1 MSNSGDARSSITIL
15 VLGDGKP
22 TTVRYNFICSV
33 NVHLVCFCRELSLSH
48 TPHPPSFSSHLI
60 FLLHEH
66 HVNLILI
73 SDVELYETFAEGV
86 GKSSLISTFVSRHF
100 SEMVPGLMT
109 QVRLPPEPDS
119 SCITTIRDSQR
130 GDELLQNKSESSL
143 TSLLHKAAQDRVDSI
158 VLVYDLDRVETFY
171 RLETHWLPLIERYYH
186 GEVSTFDRSNER
198 STLFRTRIDV
208 LLNSGTHNILDLLIK
223 STLRLSNNSGS
234 GYCSRYK
241 VGFGARNPRRTI

>member
-1 MSNSGDARSSITIL
+1 LN
-15 VLGDGKP
+15 
-22 TTVRYNFICSV
+22 
-33 NVHLVCFCRELSLSH
+33 E
-48 TPHPPSFSSHLI
+48 
-60 FLLHEH
+60 
-66 HVNLILI
+66 I
-73 SDVELYETFAEGV
+73 SAEGV

-143 TSLLHKAAQDRVDSI
+143 TSLLHKTVQDRVDSI

-186 GEVSTFDRSNER
+186 GEVSTLEGSRER
-198 STLFRTRIDV
+198 NTLFRTEIV
-208 LLNSGTHNILDLLIK
+208 ALFHSCTHNILNLLIK
-223 STLRLSNNSGS
+223 SNLPLSNNHLGS
-234 GYCSRYK
+234 GYCRRHK
-241 VGFGARNPRRTI
+241 VGFGARNP